1 MKLLANETT
10 NDEIW
15 KYKVAQLGLGI
26 ASVIICIRFIS
37 DLILLGPTFKSNYIT
52 LLASIFYGC
61 LFIYVNKT
69 KSYKTPVFIGLLT
82 SFSIICLRA
91 EVTGG
96 MNSPIMSWFPVL
108 PIISSFILSK
118 KQTYSISVLSVLTI
132 LVISSEKVAPTLNLA
147 IIELPVLSKIIMYS
161 SVIILSTFIC
171 LIHEDKRMKMLKQ
184 IERQKLNLLSSS
196 RYTELGEIAAG
207 IAHEINNP
215 LTVLKVKA
223 KKIKRKAESSD
234 SVDANDI
241 SIDADKILLM
251 TERINKIIKSMK
263 NLSKNPLEDE
273 TVRREEFETVLD
285 NVVTLCE
292 AKVKYSNII
301 LNIEKTDFTIG
312 KALIPSQLGHVFLN
326 LINNACDAISEKSER
341 WIKINANIEGNYLIF
356 SVTDSGKGIHKNQRE
371 KIFNPFYTDKEVG
384 QGTGLGLSISRNI
397 IESLGGSFYLDINH
411 PHTCFK
417 IVIPCEEQSTETL
430 KKSA

>member
-1 MKLLANETT
+1 MKLLANETS

-15 KYKVAQLGLGI
+15 KYKVAQNGLGI
-26 ASVIICIRFIS
+26 ASAIISIRFIS
-37 DLILLGPTFKSNYIT
+37 DLILLGPSIKANYIT
-52 LLASIFYGC
+52 LFAAIFYGC
-61 LFIYVNKT
+61 LFIFVKKT
-69 KSYKTPVFIGLLT
+69 KSYKNPVFAGLL
-82 SFSIICLRA
+82 SAFSIIYIRA

-96 MNSPIMSWFPVL
+96 LNSPIMSWFAVL

-118 KQTYSISVLSVLTI
+118 KQTYIISALSVFTITLISTRSLVPWLDLT
-132 LVISSEKVAPTLNLA
+132 VT
-147 IIELPVLSKIIMYS
+147 ELPILSKVLMYS
-161 SVIILSTFIC
+161 SVIVLSTFIC

-223 KKIKRKAESSD
+223 KKIRRKAEVNSELE
-234 SVDANDI
+234 DI
-241 SIDADKILLM
+241 IVDADKILLM

-263 NLSKNPLEDE
+263 NLSKNPLENDS
-273 TVRREEFETVLD
+273 TRKEEFEKVLE

-292 AKVKYSNII
+292 AKVKYSNI
-301 LNIEKTDFTIG
+301 LLKIEKENFSIG

-326 LINNACDAISEKSER
+326 LINNACDAISENKEK
-341 WIKINANIEGNYLIF
+341 WIKVNANIEGNFLIF
-356 SVTDSGKGIHKNQRE
+356 SITDSGNGIQKSERE

-417 IVIPCEEQSTETL
+417 IIIPYEEYSDISLDQS
-430 KKSA
+430 A